1 MLYTTTPTGMRTLAG
16 AYREDDIRRAT
27 TRRAD
32 AAAKAETAARAAPA
46 TKAAPA
52 ASTEQYIAPHR
63 IGWLTALLPH
73 VR

>member
-27 TRRAD
+27 ARRAD
-32 AAAKAETAARAAPA
+32 KAAKAAPVAKATATA
-46 TKAAPA
+46 T
-52 ASTEQYIAPHR
+52 TEQYIAPHR

-73 VR
+73 ER